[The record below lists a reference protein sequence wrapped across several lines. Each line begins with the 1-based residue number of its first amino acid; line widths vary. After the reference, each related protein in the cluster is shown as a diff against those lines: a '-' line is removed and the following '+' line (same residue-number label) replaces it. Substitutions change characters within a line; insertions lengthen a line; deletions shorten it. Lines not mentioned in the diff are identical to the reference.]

1 MEKYG
6 NYVGVPV
13 SEQYVGVASTRKN
26 MIPENFAKT
35 DEIYYMRFEMDQDDG
50 TIYRRSVI
58 ITTPDNFV
66 DTVKDNQ
73 ITAFVYDSMDE
84 DFEKALKEAGIE
96 LYPNKTGNVAKAVVS
111 LFV

>member
-13 SEQYVGVASTRKN
+13 REQYVGVASTRKN
-26 MIPENFAKT
+26 MIPANFEKT
-35 DEIYYMRFEMDQDDG
+35 DEVYYMRFEMDQDDG

-58 ITTPDNFV
+58 ITTPENFV

-73 ITAFVYDSMDE
+73 ITAFVYDTMDE
-84 DFEKALKEAGIE
+84 AFEKALKDADVE
-96 LYPNKTGNVAKAVVS
+96 LHPGMTGNVAKAVVS